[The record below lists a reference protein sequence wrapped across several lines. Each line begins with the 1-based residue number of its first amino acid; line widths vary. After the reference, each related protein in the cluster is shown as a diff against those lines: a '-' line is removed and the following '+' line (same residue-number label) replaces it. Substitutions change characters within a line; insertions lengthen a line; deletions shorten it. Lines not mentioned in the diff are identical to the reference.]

1 VIHSRAT
8 HKPQL
13 TRHHHQTLHRSR
25 PSLAHFALS
34 NPRFSPLPHSFGDP
48 GRSPSGL
55 PTTVAPTR
63 PDSIELVEYNH
74 PSQDATGPD
83 LRPTATAQ
91 PSSLNTRPFAPAANS
106 QALALAGLLL
116 ELDEAAHEKS
126 FEGQR
131 RPPGVHF
138 TRLRFWT
145 EALRRRAQASESR
158 KVDSHT
164 DTDTGTE
171 SGSGS
176 GSIAKMKFS
185 HSVQFNAVP
194 DWSSNYIAYS
204 NLKKL

>member
-1 VIHSRAT
+1 
-8 HKPQL
+8 
-13 TRHHHQTLHRSR
+13 
-25 PSLAHFALS
+25 
-34 NPRFSPLPHSFGDP
+34 
-48 GRSPSGL
+48 
-55 PTTVAPTR
+55 VAPTR
-63 PDSIELVEYNH
+63 PDSIELVEYSH

-83 LRPTATAQ
+83 LGPTATAP

-106 QALALAGLLL
+106 QALALAGLVL
-116 ELDEAAHEKS
+116 ELDEAADEKS

-131 RPPGVHF
+131 RPPGVRF

-158 KVDSHT
+158 KVDSPT

-176 GSIAKMKFS
+176 GSVAKMKFS

>member
-1 VIHSRAT
+1 MA
-8 HKPQL
+8 
-13 TRHHHQTLHRSR
+13 
-25 PSLAHFALS
+25 PS
-34 NPRFSPLPHSFGDP
+34 
-48 GRSPSGL
+48 
-55 PTTVAPTR
+55 R
-63 PDSIELVEYNH
+63 PDSIELVEYNP

-83 LRPTATAQ
+83 LGPTVTTQ
-91 PSSLNTRPFAPAANS
+91 PSSSNTRPFAAAANS
-106 QALALAGLLL
+106 QALALAGLGL
-116 ELDEAAHEKS
+116 ELDETAHEKS
-126 FEGQR
+126 FEKGQR
-131 RPPGVHF
+131 RPLGVRF

-158 KVDSHT
+158 KVESHT

>member
-1 VIHSRAT
+1 M
-8 HKPQL
+8 
-13 TRHHHQTLHRSR
+13 
-25 PSLAHFALS
+25 
-34 NPRFSPLPHSFGDP
+34 
-48 GRSPSGL
+48 
-55 PTTVAPTR
+55 APTR

-83 LRPTATAQ
+83 LGPTATAQ
-91 PSSLNTRPFAPAANS
+91 PSPSNTRPFNPAANS
-106 QALALAGLLL
+106 QALALAGLGL
-116 ELDEAAHEKS
+116 ELDEAAHEKC
-126 FEGQR
+126 FEEGQR
-131 RPPGVHF
+131 RPLGVRF

-176 GSIAKMKFS
+176 GSGSIAKMKFS